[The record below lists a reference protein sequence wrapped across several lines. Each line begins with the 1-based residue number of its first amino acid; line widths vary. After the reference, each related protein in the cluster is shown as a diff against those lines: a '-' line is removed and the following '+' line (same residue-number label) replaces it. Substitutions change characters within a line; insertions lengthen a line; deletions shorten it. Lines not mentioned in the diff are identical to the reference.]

1 MTDID
6 NRVRHENIL
15 RAEISE
21 VLHIFSKATSAD
33 DIAFSVARSVC
44 NLTRARSVVYVAALN
59 GTEDS
64 SPLTI
69 GTYGSSSM
77 FMDYEYWRASAEKGM
92 NFGDFTSVAK
102 ARGWVDL
109 DAEYIFENPE
119 KISEGSKLYC
129 RKISDVFGIFTGYL
143 CIESSFN
150 PFEFAGF
157 DGALLVLSIGSLR
170 FFQAQGQYGAQS
182 VILHKIIHDLN
193 GSLAVIGL
201 QSELLQ
207 LKSNIDNHFL
217 DAKERIQSALK
228 KADLS
233 VRGLN
238 EFSHLFYPDG
248 LEAEGYKSSSLP
260 GVALS
265 AAISSLRLTPEQLSK
280 LHINSVVPDFQR
292 VAVEGIVL
300 YWIYRA
306 MLNAWAN
313 HYLKAEFGPVDVF
326 IDLKKTDSDTEYVQ
340 LVISR
345 KVGHP
350 VDEFIDGTY
359 SLPFGDVNGGVMLMP
374 PMVIMEK
381 TASLYGGISSLET
394 LDNVRIITIGFPVF
408 QQ

>member
-182 VILHKIIHDLN
+182 VILHKIIHDIN

-207 LKSNIDNHFL
+207 LKANIDNHFL

-233 VRGLN
+233 VRSLN

-280 LHINSVVPDFQR
+280 LHINSVVPEFQR

-313 HYLKAEFGPVDVF
+313 HYLQVEICPVDVF
-326 IDLKKTDSDTEYVQ
+326 IDLQKTDFDTEYVK
-340 LVISR
+340 LIISR
-345 KVGHP
+345 KVGLP

-359 SLPFGDVNGGVMLMP
+359 SMPYGAMNGGVMLIP

-381 TASLYGGISSLET
+381 TTSLYGGISSLET
-394 LDNVRIITIGFPVF
+394 LDNVRIITIGFPVV

>member
-182 VILHKIIHDLN
+182 VILHKIIHDIN

-207 LKSNIDNHFL
+207 LRSNIDNHFL

-233 VRGLN
+233 VRSLN

-280 LHINSVVPDFQR
+280 LHINSVVPEFQR

-313 HYLKAEFGPVDVF
+313 HYLQVEICPVDVF
-326 IDLKKTDSDTEYVQ
+326 IDLQKTDFDTEYVK
-340 LVISR
+340 LIISR
-345 KVGHP
+345 KVGLP

-359 SLPFGDVNGGVMLMP
+359 SMPYGAMNGGVMLIP

-381 TASLYGGISSLET
+381 TTSLYGGISSLET
-394 LDNVRIITIGFPVF
+394 LDNVRIITIGFPVV

>member
-182 VILHKIIHDLN
+182 VILHKIIHDIN

-207 LKSNIDNHFL
+207 LRSNIDNHFL

-233 VRGLN
+233 VRSLN

-313 HYLKAEFGPVDVF
+313 HYLQVEICPVDVF
-326 IDLKKTDSDTEYVQ
+326 IDLQKTDFDTEYVK
-340 LVISR
+340 LIISR
-345 KVGHP
+345 KVGLP

-359 SLPFGDVNGGVMLMP
+359 SMPYGAMNGGVMLIP

-381 TASLYGGISSLET
+381 TTSLYGGISSLET
-394 LDNVRIITIGFPVF
+394 LDNVRIITIGFPVV